1 MSTRYN
7 HASLKLRR
15 AKHESALGRPELR
28 ASGDNFERRA
38 PAAPTSAPIKIQGA
52 ETRRLID
59 EALKRRA
66 GGAA

>member
-38 PAAPTSAPIKIQGA
+38 PAGPTSAPIKIQDA

-59 EALKRRA
+59 KALSRRA
-66 GGAA
+66 KETA